1 MSRFNHLLFPVIAV
15 LASLFVLSCGGEREA
30 ATPKQTFETYVR
42 ASKKK
47 DITTMKLLLSK
58 DTIKMHE
65 QEAKATG
72 VTLDDVVKRETL
84 LGEGQSTVEY
94 RNEKIDGDHASLE
107 FKNAGG
113 SWESIPFVK
122 EDGEWKIDKK
132 GYADQLMQQV
142 EQQGQQFD
150 ENTNRDRL
158 P

>member
-1 MSRFNHLLFPVIAV
+1 MRRFNHLMFPAALL
-15 LASLFVLSCGGEREA
+15 LASLFMLSCGGHEA
-30 ATPKQTFETYVR
+30 ATPRQTFETYVR

-58 DTIKMHE
+58 DTLKMHE
-65 QEAKATG
+65 QEAKTEG

-94 RNEKIDGDHASLE
+94 RNEKIEGDRASLE

-113 SWESIPFVK
+113 AWETIPFVD

-132 GYADQLMQQV
+132 GYADQLMQQI

-150 ENTNRDRL
+150 ENTSRDRL

>member
-1 MSRFNHLLFPVIAV
+1 MRRFNLIKALILGVVAV
-15 LASLFVLSCGGEREA
+15 LLGGCSTTHEP

-47 DITTMKLLLSK
+47 DLTTMKLLLSK

-72 VTLDDVVKRETL
+72 MTLDDVVKGETL
-84 LGEGQSTVEY
+84 LDPSQSTVEY
-94 RNEKIDGDHASLE
+94 RNEKIDGDRASLE
-107 FKNAGG
+107 FKNGNI
-113 SWESIPFVK
+113 WESIPFVK

-132 GYADQLMQQV
+132 AYADQMMQDI

-150 ENTNRDRL
+150 QMRDSNRQ